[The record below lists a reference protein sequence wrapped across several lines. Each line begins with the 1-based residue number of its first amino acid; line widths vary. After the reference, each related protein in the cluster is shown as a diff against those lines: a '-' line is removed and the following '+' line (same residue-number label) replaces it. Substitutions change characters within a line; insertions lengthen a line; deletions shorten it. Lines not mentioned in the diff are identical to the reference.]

1 MSENTSQNNK
11 IALFP
16 LEIVLFP
23 DEQIPLHIFEDRYK
37 KMIHDCLQQEH
48 LFGIISYINHKFS
61 KTGCICQIEDIV
73 QTYPDESM
81 DIICKGGDR
90 FLIHQFHDDLEYM
103 EATVTYFHDEKN
115 TDNNKTLR
123 DDIQPMLLE
132 MLSLADD
139 GLLTKMP
146 NISLLN
152 TSFQIAHYIGLE
164 LAQKQNLLEIKS
176 EKERLLFIKKH
187 LESSLPGIRGFE
199 EMRNRIKSNGH
210 FRKLPPLSF

>member
-1 MSENTSQNNK
+1 MSENAYYKNK

-16 LEIVLFP
+16 LKIVLFP

-37 KMIHDCLQQEH
+37 QMIRDCLQKQKH
-48 LFGIISYINHKFS
+48 FGITSFINNKLS
-61 KTGCICQIEDIV
+61 KIGCLCHIEDIV
-73 QTYPDESM
+73 QTYPDDSM

-90 FLIHQFHDDLEYM
+90 FLVHQFYNDLEYREADVSYFHDD
-103 EATVTYFHDEKN
+103 
-115 TDNNKTLR
+115 DNNDDSKKIR
-123 DDIQPMLLE
+123 DVIQPLIFE

-139 GLLTKMP
+139 GLLNKMP

-164 LAQKQNLLEIKS
+164 LAEKQNLLEIKS
-176 EKERLLFIKKH
+176 EKERLLFIKDH
-187 LESSLPGIRGFE
+187 LENSLPKIRGFD

-210 FRKLPPLSF
+210 FRKFPPLSY

>member
-1 MSENTSQNNK
+1 MSENTHQKNK

-16 LEIVLFP
+16 LKIVLFP

-37 KMIHDCLQQEH
+37 QMIHDCHQKKNP
-48 LFGIISYINHKFS
+48 FGITSFINHKIS
-61 KTGCICQIEDIV
+61 KIGCLCHIEDIV

-90 FLIHQFHDDLEYM
+90 FLVHQFYNDLEYM
-103 EATVTYFHDEKN
+103 EASVSYFHDEN
-115 TDNNKTLR
+115 HEEYKTLR
-123 DDIQPMLLE
+123 EDIQPLIFE

-139 GLLTKMP
+139 GLLNKMP
-146 NISLLN
+146 NISLLT
-152 TSFQIAHYIGLE
+152 TSFQVAHFIGLE

-176 EKERLLFIKKH
+176 EKERLLFIKDH
-187 LESSLPGIRGFE
+187 LENSLPRIRGFE

-210 FRKLPPLSF
+210 FRKLPPISF